1 MVRSWRLAA
10 VWKLCALLL
19 LALLL
24 LDGSRTA
31 DAKRSKRSTR
41 GTTGGEGV
49 DTSEQAEESTKELLN
64 ARSVGDQGVIELM
77 TEKFMRYAT
86 ARGRQY
92 SLIVFCNAKHLQSEQ
107 LQLSKLRAE
116 FMAASNSY
124 LDKYGPNSP
133 DFDKLFFV
141 EVEYKESPEIF
152 HALQINSLPMILRI
166 SPSLTT
172 NADSLTFDIKDADK
186 MDGRKYGWDAEGIAS
201 FVKSRTSLRVDAIK
215 RPSVT
220 DEPWFPF
227 VALISLASAVYAAY
241 KAFQMKI
248 QSNPYF
254 LGFAC
259 LAICFFSL
267 SGGMYNIIRGVPM
280 FSQDPRT
287 GKLLLFS
294 QQPQGQ
300 LGFEGF
306 TMGSM
311 YLGVGTTLAGLAFGT
326 PIISNASLRRIVST
340 ILSVCFAFF
349 AWKVIDMYKWK
360 TGYRVHPI
368 GF

>member
-1 MVRSWRLAA
+1 
-10 VWKLCALLL
+10 
-19 LALLL
+19 
-24 LDGSRTA
+24 
-31 DAKRSKRSTR
+31 
-41 GTTGGEGV
+41 
-49 DTSEQAEESTKELLN
+49 
-64 ARSVGDQGVIELM
+64 M

-287 GKLLLFS
+287 
-294 QQPQGQ
+294 
-300 LGFEGF
+300 
-306 TMGSM
+306 
-311 YLGVGTTLAGLAFGT
+311 VGTEPVASVASGSVAWAPMIQFDVCISIGQAVAILAATAGT
-326 PIISNASLRRIVST
+326 ARL
-340 ILSVCFAFF
+340 
-349 AWKVIDMYKWK
+349 
-360 TGYRVHPI
+360 
-368 GF
+368 